1 MDTSQSIRIRHN
13 WVIESDIQTIQQALD
28 DGGITSEELVLFY
41 LNRISIEGQLTNAIL
56 EVNPHALQIGR
67 ALDFERK
74 ESGKRSLLHGIP
86 ILLKDN
92 MDTADAMHT
101 SAGSL
106 ALADYYAP
114 EDAFL
119 VKKLRKAGA
128 IILGITE

>member
-74 ESGKRSLLHGIP
+74 ESGKRSLLHGIH